1 MTIHIITDGS
11 ADLTPELAEQYG
23 IHVVPLHVHFGE
35 ECFTSEMDTTMF
47 YSKMKESAELP
58 KTSSPSPGDF
68 LDMYKSLDSSRDILV
83 ICLSSSLSSTYSSAI
98 MAKDIYDEEGHP
110 NSVVVLDS
118 RTASMGLGLLAV
130 RASLMAKASKSL
142 QEISSKIEESIKYT
156 RTYFTLDTLENVIKG
171 GRLSRIKGT
180 VASML
185 NIKVLMYASEEGCV
199 EIMEKVR
206 GTQRAL
212 KRLVDKVG
220 DAWHHADKEWVA
232 FAHSNCED
240 RAKEFIRAVTEK
252 YPFKNVLLVNMGP
265 VIGTY
270 AGEGGI
276 LVAFQEPGAAEK
288 VN

>member
-11 ADLTPELAEQYG
+11 ADLTTELAEQYG
-23 IHVVPLHVHFGE
+23 IHVVPLHVHFGD
-35 ECFTSEMDTTMF
+35 ECYTSNMDSGLF
-47 YSKMKESAELP
+47 YSKMKENTELP

-68 LDMYKSLDSSRDILV
+68 LNMYKSLDSSQDIFV
-83 ICLSSSLSSTYSSAI
+83 ICLSSSLSSTYSHAL
-98 MAKDIYDEEGHP
+98 MAKDLYEEEGHP
-110 NSVVVLDS
+110 NSIVVVDS
-118 RTASMGLGLLAV
+118 RTSSIGLGLLAV
-130 RASLMAKASKSL
+130 RAAIMSEANGSL
-142 QEISSKIEESIKYT
+142 QEISSKIEEFIKYT

-199 EIMEKVR
+199 EIMDKVR
-206 GTQRAL
+206 GTQRVL
-212 KRLVDKVG
+212 KRLVEKVG
-220 DAWHHADKEWVA
+220 DAWHHADKEWIA

-240 RAKEFIRAVTEK
+240 RAKEFIRAVMEK
-252 YPFKNVLLVNMGP
+252 YPFQNVLLVNMGP

-276 LVAFQEPGAAEK
+276 LVTFQEPGA
-288 VN
+288 VV